1 MKIANLVKFIGII
14 LGLSVIVS
22 SVSAFTAYAAETE
35 KEEAVTEETGE
46 QEETVPE
53 TVETNPSENE
63 EINTETSTEAETAD
77 DEGTFFVDRSE
88 SSAGSVMIDDGSE
101 TLSGFSRC
109 RVEFKFVSTEGEPV
123 PDVQVAIYKVQNGGI
138 SQNSAAMTDE
148 VRKYYTQAEKEAVE
162 EGKITAAK
170 GTIDYM
176 EQAYDYLTGLHSSI
190 KPEQILVS
198 DYQGR
203 CSIMLDVSDKGTDDA
218 VYFVKQTGASQDAV
232 MYNRFS
238 SFLVSVPERNDDVIR
253 SVSEFTITMLE
264 PGEYLMF
271 EAAQDGGLLIDD
283 SVESTVAEETED
295 VADETAVGKR
305 VPEPLPEET
314 YGGSENESEDVVT
327 GRHEIVVSVP
337 TILVM
342 ILALILAACFGF
354 LYSIKKQNPDKTMGK
369 IVKNKAK
376 KENKGDEK
384 DW

>member
-1 MKIANLVKFIGII
+1 MKIANLVKFMGII

-77 DEGTFFVDRSE
+77 DEGTFFVDKSE
-88 SSAGSVMIDDGSE
+88 SSAGSFMIDDGSE

-295 VADETAVGKR
+295 VAEETAVEKR
-305 VPEPLPEET
+305 GPEPLPEET
-314 YGGSENESEDVVT
+314 YSENEGEDVVT